1 MFTFTFFK
9 NANIASQVKKQK
21 NNYAGCCCVPCSSK
35 TFKLQRM
42 NSD

>member
-9 NANIASQVKKQK
+9 NANIASQVKRKK
-21 NNYAGCCCVPCSSK
+21 NYAGCCCVPCYSK